1 RGLIVE
7 RKLQESSVTNP
18 PDCYETH
25 GEITL
30 STHLTSPQTTASSDS
45 SELMVLERAQVLQE
59 DASVSFT
66 SQGAQHSRK
75 MKF

>member
-1 RGLIVE
+1 MDRYPQEVFYLTISDVMGIYESTYEPSSLRGLIAE

-45 SELMVLERAQVLQE
+45 SEL
-59 DASVSFT
+59 
-66 SQGAQHSRK
+66 
-75 MKF
+75 